1 MALKVSP
8 SRVLRDALGYPPG
21 EAFEQALGRSV
32 RRHGGDYTDYV
43 ALIAQVRETSRGRKL
58 SLRAAAEWLATQ
70 S

>member
-8 SRVLRDALGYPPG
+8 VRVLKDALAYPSG
-21 EAFEQALGRSV
+21 EAFEPALGRSV

-43 ALIAQVRETSRGRKL
+43 ALISQLRETARERKL

-70 S
+70 P